1 MHWKT
6 DGSGCKLLLLQLRNE
21 KGARL
26 VEGVEVR
33 EGDEVIGILS
43 LSLLENQP
51 VESEPNLHDGRKV
64 QIPLECSLRDQMG

>member
-26 VEGVEVR
+26 VEGVEVK
-33 EGDEVIGILS
+33 EGDEVTGILS
-43 LSLLENQP
+43 LTLSENQP

-64 QIPLECSLRDQMG
+64 QTPLEC